1 MKIILSFIF
10 LLFSLLVMSQT
21 KRDIFLRDSIIKP
34 INYKQVTNKEIYE
47 KTYALLK
54 KMDTE
59 FGYEKDIHFKIL
71 EFSYFHNDLDNF
83 KKDLLILIKDY
94 GFKIDYL
101 TTNENYYNDLM
112 NGKLSNWFKK
122 MYLKNHL
129 KWVENNFDKLN
140 DIRALNEINIKDQT
154 LAKLSNVMLD
164 VNLNQSDS
172 IKIYTVI
179 QRLNAENLQLIYK
192 ISEKNNC
199 FILSKKF
206 PIIQNNLNSAI
217 IHNFQMN
224 IDDSWNLLYPYIKT
238 AYKNNGIDN
247 VIFQNYD
254 FYRYLKDGYQEFN
267 SYEIEQIPPDF
278 RKNQDPIPLKDVD
291 FFNEFKKEMKWEQL

>member
-1 MKIILSFIF
+1 
-10 LLFSLLVMSQT
+10 MSQT
-21 KRDIFLRDSIIKP
+21 KRDIFLQDSIIKP
-34 INYKQVTNKEIYE
+34 INFKQVANQEIYE
-47 KTYALLK
+47 KTYILLK
-54 KMDTE
+54 KMDAE
-59 FGYEKDIHFKIL
+59 FGYEKDIHLKIL

-83 KKDLLILIKDY
+83 KKDLLVLVKDY

-101 TTNENYYNDLM
+101 TTNENYYNDLI

-129 KWVENNFDKLN
+129 IWVENNFNKLN

-206 PIIQNNLNSAI
+206 PVIQNNLNSAI

-224 IDDSWNLLYPYIKT
+224 LDDSWNLLFPYIKT

-267 SYEIEQIPPDF
+267 SYKIEQIPPDF

-291 FFNEFKKEMKWEQL
+291 FLNVFKKEMKWD

>member
-1 MKIILSFIF
+1 MKIILSFSLI
-10 LLFSLLVMSQT
+10 LFSLLNVAQT
-21 KRDIFLRDSIIKP
+21 KRDFLLKDSIIKP
-34 INYKQVTNKEIYE
+34 INSKQLLDKNTYK
-47 KTYALLK
+47 KTYSLLK
-54 KMDTE
+54 NIDNE

-71 EFSYFHNDLDNF
+71 EYSYFHNELHDF
-83 KKDLLILIKDY
+83 KSNLTILVKEH
-94 GFKIDYL
+94 GLKVDYL

-206 PIIQNNLNSAI
+206 PVIQNNLNSAI

-224 IDDSWNLLYPYIKT
+224 LDDSWNLLFPYIKT
-238 AYKNNGIDN
+238 AYKNNEIDN

-267 SYEIEQIPPDF
+267 SYKIEQIPFDF
-278 RKNQDPIPLKDVD
+278 RKDQDIIPLKNVD
-291 FFNEFKKEMKWEQL
+291 FFNEFKKEMKWEN

>member
-1 MKIILSFIF
+1 MKINLSFAL

-21 KRDIFLRDSIIKP
+21 KRDIFLQDSIIKP
-34 INYKQVTNKEIYE
+34 INYKQVTNKKIYH
-47 KTYALLK
+47 KTYDLLK
-54 KMDTE
+54 KVDSE
-59 FGYEKDIHFKIL
+59 FGYEKDIHLKIL

-83 KKDLLILIKDY
+83 KKDLLVLVKDY

-101 TTNENYYNDLM
+101 TTNENYYSDLI

-129 KWVENNFDKLN
+129 IWVENNFDKLN

-154 LAKLSNVMLD
+154 LAKLSNVMID
-164 VNLNQSDS
+164 MNLNQSDS
-172 IKIYTVI
+172 VKIYTVI
-179 QRLNAENLQLIYK
+179 QRLNDENLQLIYK

-199 FILSKKF
+199 FVLSKNF
-206 PIIQNNLNSAI
+206 PIVQNNLNSAI

-224 IDDSWNLLYPYIKT
+224 LDDSWNLLYPHIKT
-238 AYKNNGIDN
+238 AYKKNEIDN

-267 SYEIEQIPPDF
+267 SYKIEQIPPDF

-291 FFNEFKKEMKWEQL
+291 FFNEFKKEMKWE

>member
-1 MKIILSFIF
+1 MKIILSLSL
-10 LLFSLLVMSQT
+10 LLFSLLNVAQT
-21 KRDIFLRDSIIKP
+21 KRDFLLKDSIIKP
-34 INYKQVTNKEIYE
+34 INSKQLLDKRVYD
-47 KTYALLK
+47 KTYSLLK
-54 KMDTE
+54 NMDDE
-59 FGYEKDIHFKIL
+59 FGYEKDIHLKFL
-71 EFSYFHNDLDNF
+71 EYSYFHNHLDNF
-83 KKDLLILIKDY
+83 KKDLLVLVKDY

-129 KWVENNFDKLN
+129 KWVEDNFDKLN
-140 DIRALNEINIKDQT
+140 DIRVLNEINIKDQT
-154 LAKLSNVMLD
+154 LAKLSNVMID

-172 IKIYTVI
+172 ITIYSLI
-179 QRLNAENLQLIYK
+179 QRLNAENLQLVNK
-192 ISEKNNC
+192 ISKKSNC
-199 FILSKKF
+199 FVLSKKF
-206 PIIQNNLNSAI
+206 PIIQNNLNGAI

-238 AYKNNGIDN
+238 AYKNNEIDN

-267 SYEIEQIPPDF
+267 SYKIEQISPDF
-278 RKNQDPIPLKDVD
+278 RKNKDPIPLKDVI
-291 FFNEFKKEMKWEQL
+291 FFNEFKKEMKWD

>member
-1 MKIILSFIF
+1 MKINLSIAL

-34 INYKQVTNKEIYE
+34 INYKQVTNKKIYD
-47 KTYALLK
+47 KTYNLLK

-59 FGYEKDIHFKIL
+59 FGYEKDIHLKIL

-83 KKDLLILIKDY
+83 KKDLLILVKDY

-129 KWVENNFDKLN
+129 KWVEDNFDKLN
-140 DIRALNEINIKDQT
+140 DIRVLNEINIKDQT
-154 LAKLSNVMLD
+154 LAKLSNVMID

-172 IKIYTVI
+172 ITIYSLI
-179 QRLNAENLQLIYK
+179 QRLNAENLQLVNK
-192 ISEKNNC
+192 ISKKSNC
-199 FILSKKF
+199 FVLSKKF
-206 PIIQNNLNSAI
+206 PIIQNNLNIAI

-224 IDDSWNLLYPYIKT
+224 IDDSWSLLYPYIKT
-238 AYKNNGIDN
+238 AYKNNEIDN

-254 FYRYLKDGYQEFN
+254 FYRYLKDGYL
-267 SYEIEQIPPDF
+267 
-278 RKNQDPIPLKDVD
+278 PI
-291 FFNEFKKEMKWEQL
+291 F

>member
-1 MKIILSFIF
+1 MKINLSFAF

-34 INYKQVTNKEIYE
+34 INYKQVTNKKIYD
-47 KTYALLK
+47 KTYDLLK

-59 FGYEKDIHFKIL
+59 FGYEKDIHLKIL

-83 KKDLLILIKDY
+83 KKDLLILVKDY

-129 KWVENNFDKLN
+129 IWVENNFDKLN

-206 PIIQNNLNSAI
+206 PVIQNNINSAI

-224 IDDSWNLLYPYIKT
+224 LDDSWNLLFPYIKT
-238 AYKNNGIDN
+238 AYKNNEIDN

-267 SYEIEQIPPDF
+267 SYKIEQIPPDF

-291 FFNEFKKEMKWEQL
+291 FFNEFKKEMIWD

>member
-1 MKIILSFIF
+1 MKINLSFAF

-34 INYKQVTNKEIYE
+34 INYKQVTNKEIYD
-47 KTYALLK
+47 KTYDLLK

-59 FGYEKDIHFKIL
+59 FGYEKDIHLKIL

-83 KKDLLILIKDY
+83 KKDLLVLVKDY

-129 KWVENNFDKLN
+129 IWVENNFDKLN

-172 IKIYTVI
+172 IKIYTII

-206 PIIQNNLNSAI
+206 PVIQNNLNSAI

-238 AYKNNGIDN
+238 AYKNNEIDN

-267 SYEIEQIPPDF
+267 SYKIEQFPPDF
-278 RKNQDPIPLKDVD
+278 RKNQDPIPLKDVI
-291 FFNEFKKEMKWEQL
+291 FFNEFKKEMKWD

>member
-1 MKIILSFIF
+1 MKINLSIAL

-34 INYKQVTNKEIYE
+34 INYKQVTNKKIYD
-47 KTYALLK
+47 KTYDLLK
-54 KMDTE
+54 KTDTE
-59 FGYEKDIHFKIL
+59 FGYEKDIHLKIL

-83 KKDLLILIKDY
+83 KKDLLVLVKNY

-129 KWVENNFDKLN
+129 IWVENNFDKLN

-172 IKIYTVI
+172 IKIYTLI
-179 QRLNAENLQLIYK
+179 QRLNAENLQLVNK
-192 ISEKNNC
+192 ISKKSNC
-199 FILSKKF
+199 FVLSKKF

-224 IDDSWNLLYPYIKT
+224 IDDSWSLLYPYIKT
-238 AYKNNGIDN
+238 AYKNNEIDN

-267 SYEIEQIPPDF
+267 SYNIEQIPPDF
-278 RKNQDPIPLKDVD
+278 RKNQDPIPLKDVG
-291 FFNEFKKEMKWEQL
+291 FFNEFKKGMKWD